1 MEEKTGCWIEDIE
14 DKDVPRPDFVR
25 REWVSLDG
33 EWEFSFDR
41 PVFDR
46 KINVP
51 YCYQAK
57 ESGIGETESHEVVWY
72 RKEFILEEEVPGEK
86 CLLLKFGAVD
96 DEAFVYVNGSL
107 ACRHAGGYVPFE
119 ADITKLVHKGENV
132 ITLRVLDDED
142 AAKPR
147 GKQTWTGRKFGCW
160 YTPVTG
166 IWQRVWLEYAGRPYI
181 RQIKI
186 TPDLEH
192 DLALCEVFLSESGK
206 VSLCASFRLL
216 PAMGEGQEGGEEERQ
231 EEKLFL
237 GKQEFFG
244 DKGYGKCILSLPD
257 LDVCQD
263 RLTWAPEHPNLI
275 WAEVSAG
282 NDKVETY
289 FGMRSVEFKNG
300 KFLLNGSCY
309 YQRLVLDQGY
319 WTDTLLTPPDGE
331 ALRKDILLAKAMG
344 FNGAR
349 KHQKIEDPRYYYWAD
364 RLGFLVWGEMPSCY
378 RYDYRTVERSA
389 KTLMAFIRR
398 DYNHPSIITWV
409 TANESW
415 GLKNVRTHIR
425 HQSFSNMLAYLAK
438 SLDSTRPVSSN
449 DGWEQTEHTDILAIH
464 DYGLMPET
472 LEKYGDMERV
482 LKEGVCHRPL
492 LAYGQEYRGQ
502 PVMVTEYGG
511 IAFAADEDGWG
522 YYDKVSGEEEFLK
535 RVEPVTEFLIRSGK
549 FAGFCYTQ
557 LTDVMQ
563 EVNGLLR
570 ENREPKIDVKKLRE
584 VFGKRG

>member
-1 MEEKTGCWIEDIE
+1 M
-14 DKDVPRPDFVR
+14 
-25 REWVSLDG
+25 
-33 EWEFSFDR
+33 
-41 PVFDR
+41 
-46 KINVP
+46 
-51 YCYQAK
+51 
-57 ESGIGETESHEVVWY
+57 
-72 RKEFILEEEVPGEK
+72 
-86 CLLLKFGAVD
+86 
-96 DEAFVYVNGSL
+96 
-107 ACRHAGGYVPFE
+107 
-119 ADITKLVHKGENV
+119 
-132 ITLRVLDDED
+132 
-142 AAKPR
+142 
-147 GKQTWTGRKFGCW
+147 
-160 YTPVTG
+160 
-166 IWQRVWLEYAGRPYI
+166 
-181 RQIKI
+181 
-186 TPDLEH
+186 
-192 DLALCEVFLSESGK
+192 
-206 VSLCASFRLL
+206 
-216 PAMGEGQEGGEEERQ
+216 
-231 EEKLFL
+231 
-237 GKQEFFG
+237 
-244 DKGYGKCILSLPD
+244 
-257 LDVCQD
+257 
-263 RLTWAPEHPNLI
+263 
-275 WAEVSAG
+275 
-282 NDKVETY
+282 
-289 FGMRSVEFKNG
+289 
-300 KFLLNGSCY
+300 
-309 YQRLVLDQGY
+309 
-319 WTDTLLTPPDGE
+319 
-331 ALRKDILLAKAMG
+331 
-344 FNGAR
+344 
-349 KHQKIEDPRYYYWAD
+349 
-364 RLGFLVWGEMPSCY
+364 
-378 RYDYRTVERSA
+378 
-389 KTLMAFIRR
+389 
-398 DYNHPSIITWV
+398 